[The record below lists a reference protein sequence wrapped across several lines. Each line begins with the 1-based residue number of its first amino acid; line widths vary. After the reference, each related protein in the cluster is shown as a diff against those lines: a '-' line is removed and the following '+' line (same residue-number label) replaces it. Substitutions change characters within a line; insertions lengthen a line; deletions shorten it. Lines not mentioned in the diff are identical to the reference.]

1 MKKELACLV
10 IHGIGRQKP
19 DFADGLVAGVSAQ
32 LDTLG
37 HDPEVVAWQSVY
49 WDDILRP
56 AQDTYLK
63 AAYQGADLNAR
74 GIRTLLLHALGD
86 AAGYRQLPSGRSRG
100 GEETTS
106 YRRIHE
112 RVRDAVRSLYR
123 EPLSSRPVPLVV
135 VAHSFAGTLFRTT
148 SGIASAGQTSA
159 CRLLSA

>member
-32 LDTLG
+32 LHTHG

-56 AQDTYLK
+56 AQDAYLK
-63 AAYQGADLNAR
+63 AAYQSADLNAR
-74 GIRTLLLHALGD
+74 AVRTLLLHALGD
-86 AAGYRQLPSGRSRG
+86 AAGYRQLPSGKSRG
-100 GEETTS
+100 GEETIS

-123 EPLSSRPVPLVV
+123 EPLAGRCHSWSSP
-135 VAHSFAGTLFRTT
+135 TLSADTFFRTT
-148 SGIASAGQTSA
+148 SGIVSGGQTSA